1 MNRRLMRCLIVLV
14 VFSVLLLG
22 LSACGTAA
30 TVGMESQTQ
39 PAPSISTEP
48 PASESASESV
58 SQAETE
64 PAAEPGPLR
73 ELACLAEAAPVTAA
87 ASGGP
92 GLRIWM

>member
-1 MNRRLMRCLIVLV
+1 MNHRLMRCLIVLA

-30 TVGMESQTQ
+30 TVGTESQTQ
-39 PAPSISTEP
+39 PALSISTEP
-48 PASESASESV
+48 PASESV

-73 ELACLAEAAPVTAA
+73 
-87 ASGGP
+87 
-92 GLRIWM
+92 